1 MSDKKIEEALA
12 DTKTLLSLT
21 REFMTFQQSRGKG
34 NVTYKPFTK
43 IFIKA
48 GESARKI
55 RKKKELS
62 GSGSTVA
69 DIKRAEKESV
79 ADAYQGLAQSLAD
92 ADEKLGFPDEKG
104 KNGPYTEAYIE
115 FQLDALHYDKYIMN
129 YDENASVQMGIY
141 DSTPTDF
148 RESLADLVGYTG
160 DLDTEDGRKKL
171 LQQIKEQS
179 RIDATSQS
187 IILTTPDGD
196 IVLAEDQW
204 RTAGDV
210 PKVATHLGAHM
221 RAQLTARAQ
230 KQNAKH
236 FKSFCKLGES
246 ETESVS
252 GEAVRPLL
260 RSLIIRELDR
270 IKNGN

>member
-1 MSDKKIEEALA
+1 
-12 DTKTLLSLT
+12 
-21 REFMTFQQSRGKG
+21 MTFQQSSGKG

-55 RKKKELS
+55 RRKNPEKLS
-62 GSGSTVA
+62 GSGVTVA

-92 ADEKLGFPDEKG
+92 ADKALGFPDDDG

-141 DSTPTDF
+141 DASPADF

-160 DLDTEDGRKKL
+160 DLDTEAGRKEL
-171 LQQIKEQS
+171 LQQIKERS

-187 IILTTPDGD
+187 IILTTDDGD
-196 IVLAEDQW
+196 IVLAEDVW

-210 PKVATHLGAHM
+210 PKVATHLGSHIIG
-221 RAQLTARAQ
+221 QLTERAQ

-246 ETESVS
+246 ETEPVS

-260 RSLIIRELDR
+260 RSLIVRELDR